1 MSQGNSGRP
10 GRAAWQRA
18 PPVWSRVSPER
29 ESPAQAGPDLLGAC
43 GPQPAAD
50 QRASP
55 TACSPPPTV
64 SRARPSVRTLQ
75 GLPVAEE
82 FVVLVVPAKAAAD
95 VGEVGD
101 ELDLLVP
108 FDLFEAEFELVAQ
121 P

>member
-1 MSQGNSGRP
+1 MARAGHVTTGTTGVVPSLPGGGGVPRRP
-10 GRAAWQRA
+10 
-18 PPVWSRVSPER
+18 V
-29 ESPAQAGPDLLGAC
+29 PDLLGGAC

-50 QRASP
+50 YRASP
-55 TACSPPPTV
+55 TSCSPPLAV
-64 SRARPSVRTLQ
+64 SRARPGGRRLQ

-82 FVVLVVPAKAAAD
+82 FVVLVVSAKAAAD

-101 ELDLLVP
+101 ELDRLDP